1 MTQQNELDKPTM
13 EFLYENIDINSE
25 VQQDNN
31 VELNLNS
38 IVSVSDSKNSNS
50 KHHRVFINRQHS
62 STNSDKTSRS
72 QSFTSLMADFRQDIN
87 RVSPF
92 SRSGALME
100 HFLERITPLRHWYIY
115 PNDKYNK
122 YRALPSRRLLNAKLP
137 LMFW

>member
-38 IVSVSDSKNSNS
+38 VVSVSGSKNSNS

-87 RVSPF
+87 SF
-92 SRSGALME
+92 FLLGSALME
-100 HFLERITPLRHWYIY
+100 HFREGI
-115 PNDKYNK
+115 
-122 YRALPSRRLLNAKLP
+122 AL
-137 LMFW
+137 F